1 MTNMLTSN
9 KFTSGGKIIQSELFN
24 PSETPNGGVI
34 IIAFGTHG
42 MLEPWGSEIRAYAD
56 ALSQKGFVAIIPDYF
71 VSTNTTPGLEAFQ
84 EISIHRDTWQETIAD
99 AVAHVSAFPSIDAS
113 RVGLLGFSLGG
124 HICLR
129 LREIAKVLVEFF
141 APELDGLGPTK
152 KLILQT
158 QIHHGLADK
167 LVPFHPN
174 AENIN
179 NILEKEGDISELF
192 SYHDANH
199 GFIGNDLDNTD
210 ARKISMARTISFFEK
225 YL

>member
-1 MTNMLTSN
+1 MPTTENFN
-9 KFTSGGKIIQSELFN
+9 SGGRTIQAELFE

-34 IIAFGTHG
+34 VITYGTHG
-42 MLEPWGSEIRAYAD
+42 MIEPWGSGIRAYAY

-71 VSTNTTPGLEAFQ
+71 VSTSTKPGLKALQ
-84 EISIHRDTWQETIAD
+84 EISIHRDSWQETIAD
-99 AVAHVSAFPSIDAS
+99 AVTHAKTLPSVHAS

-141 APELDGLGPTK
+141 APELDGLGSTTK
-152 KLILQT
+152 LTLQA
-158 QIHHGLADK
+158 QIHHGLADE
-167 LVPFHPN
+167 LVSFHPN

-179 NILEKEGDISELF
+179 NILQKEGAISELF
-192 SYHDANH
+192 SYPGANH
-199 GFIGNDLDNTD
+199 GFVGNDLVNTD
-210 ARKISMARTISFFEK
+210 ARKVSMDRTISFFEK